1 MKVQCQRFFGIFSL
15 STLFL
20 CIDENIRFI
29 NYSNCSNCEYMEQPM
44 KSAKT
49 FIYLILVFLLF
60 FALSLGIFYFIN
72 HNSSE
77 ASLPS
82 KHPENY
88 TPSTVYPTVIID
100 AGHGGEDGG
109 AIGKNG
115 AYEKD
120 INLEIAKKLKAKLD
134 TLDIPCVLT
143 RSTDILLYDRNTD
156 YEGKKKRLD
165 LLARKEFTE
174 KYDNA
179 IFISIHQNSYP
190 KEKYNG
196 FQAYYSPN
204 DPTSKA
210 LAVYIEN
217 SVRNSLQPANNRA
230 SKQADSSI
238 YLLDKL
244 YCPAVLLEC
253 GFISNAEECSLL
265 CQESYQN
272 NLCDAIVDGMI
283 KFIEQ

>member
-1 MKVQCQRFFGIFSL
+1 MR
-15 STLFL
+15 STKLFL
-20 CIDENIRFI
+20 YLFI
-29 NYSNCSNCEYMEQPM
+29 VF
-44 KSAKT
+44 AV
-49 FIYLILVFLLF
+49 FI
-60 FALSLGIFYFIN
+60 ALSLTCFYFFNYKTDTPPLIPPTE
-72 HNSSE
+72 SQ
-77 ASLPS
+77 S
-82 KHPENY
+82 K
-88 TPSTVYPTVIID
+88 TPSPAYPTVIID

-120 INLEIAKKLKAKLD
+120 INLEIAKKLKARLD
-134 TLDIPCVLT
+134 AEGIPCVLT

-165 LLARKEFTE
+165 LLARKEFAE

-190 KEKYNG
+190 KEQYSG

-204 DPTSKA
+204 EPTSKNLA
-210 LAVYIEN
+210 LFIEN
-217 SVRNSLQPANNRA
+217 SILNTLQPNNKRA

-253 GFISNAEECSLL
+253 GFLSNAEECRLL
-265 CQESYQN
+265 CDEEYQN
-272 NLCDAIVDGMI
+272 RLCEAIVEGVVM
-283 KFIEQ
+283 FVN